1 VSLVPLLAEI
11 RHAVRMFWKSP
22 AFTLAVLAAL
32 ALGIGADTAIFSVVN
47 AVLLKPLTYPEPDRI
62 VQFLNTSRDGGEFPG
77 ASATKFH
84 VWQSQTS
91 VVQDVAAY
99 DFSGKGLN
107 LTGTVPEQIHGVHVT
122 EAYFRLFGT
131 RMLLGRTFTPQE
143 DMPHGGNLVVLSYG
157 FWRRKFGGDPN
168 IVGRSLSLSGVP
180 YTILGV
186 TNEDFQ
192 TDPAADVW
200 LPFQFPPNSTDQ
212 AHYFTSAGR
221 LKPGVSI
228 DQAKAQMKLAYA
240 EFRRRYPEADPNSS
254 FSVKS
259 LKDAIVGD
267 IRKSLLVLIGAVS
280 FVLLIACANVANLLM
295 VRAAGR
301 KREFA
306 IRAAMGARRTRLI
319 RQLLTESVLLALAG
333 GALGLGLGFAGVRW
347 LLSVSPGGIPRIGED
362 GAGVSVDW
370 RVALFTI
377 AVSILTGIL
386 FGLMPAF
393 GASRPDLIAT
403 MNEGGSRSGFGLRQS
418 KVRSLLIVSEVGLAL
433 VLLVGASLLIRTFI
447 ALHMVQPG
455 FDAHNVISMEMA
467 LTGPRYE
474 KTAGVAQLI
483 HDSRDRVHAIPGVEE
498 VAVSNSLPLDGGFG
512 LPFII
517 VGRPL
522 KDGPYH
528 GGAEWKATS
537 PGYFGA
543 LHIPILRGRDFTV
556 NDVAGAPPVVL
567 ISDAF
572 AKKNW
577 KKDEDPIGQQ
587 LLIGKGVGP
596 EFEEPS
602 RTIIG
607 IVGDVHDGALDRPPD
622 PVMIIPLPQMADGIT
637 LLNSHVGPLT
647 WIIRT
652 RTEPHQ
658 VIPAVTEQ
666 LRNASGGFPVAHIRT
681 MDEIIVRS
689 TARQNFNM
697 LLLSIFGF
705 SALALAA
712 IGIYGLMAY
721 SVTQRVREI
730 GIRMALGADRR
741 HIRRMVVWQGMR
753 LALAGVVLG
762 VGAAFGLTRL
772 IASSLYGVKSWD
784 PAVFISVPI
793 ILSAVALAA
802 TWMPAVRASKLD
814 PMKALRID

>member
-1 VSLVPLLAEI
+1 MTTLLADI
-11 RHAVRMFWKSP
+11 RHSVRMFWKSP
-22 AFTLAVLAAL
+22 AFTISVLAAL

-62 VQFLNTSRDGGEFPG
+62 VQFLNTSRDGGDFAG

-84 VWQSQTS
+84 VWQEQAG
-91 VVQDVAAY
+91 VVEDVAAY

-107 LTGTVPEQIHGVHVT
+107 LTGTVPEQIRGVHVT
-122 EAYFRLFGT
+122 EAFFRLFGART
-131 RMLLGRTFTPQE
+131 ILGRTFTPEE
-143 DMPHGGNLVVLSYG
+143 DRPQGGNLVVLSYG
-157 FWRRKFGGDPN
+157 FWKRKFGGDPS
-168 IVGRSLSLSGVP
+168 IVGRSLSLSGEP

-186 TNEDFQ
+186 TSQDFEF
-192 TDPAADVW
+192 DPAADVW

-212 AHYFTSAGR
+212 AHYFTAAGR
-221 LKPGVSI
+221 LKPGVTLE
-228 DQAKAQMKLAYA
+228 QAKAQMKLAYSQ
-240 EFRRRYPEADPNSS
+240 FKRRYPEADADSS
-254 FSVKS
+254 FSVKP
-259 LKDAIVGD
+259 LKDVIVGN

-306 IRAAMGARRTRLI
+306 IRAAMGAERIRII

-333 GALGLGLGFAGVRW
+333 GVLGLGLGFAGVRW
-347 LLSVSPGGIPRIGED
+347 LVSVRPGDIPRVGEN
-362 GAGVSVDW
+362 GAGITIDW

-377 AVSILTGIL
+377 GVSIFTGIL
-386 FGLMPAF
+386 FGLIPAF
-393 GASRPDLIAT
+393 GASRPDLAAT

-418 KVRSLLIVSEVGLAL
+418 KARSLLIVSEVGLAL
-433 VLLVGASLLIRTFI
+433 VLLVGAALLIRTFI
-447 ALHMVQPG
+447 ALRMVKPG
-455 FDAHNVISMEMA
+455 FDAHNVITMEMA
-467 LTGPRYE
+467 LTGARYD

-483 HDSRDRVHAIPGVEE
+483 HDSRDRIHAIPGVEE
-498 VAVSNSLPLDGGFG
+498 VGVANSLPLDGGFG
-512 LPFII
+512 LPFIV

-522 KDGPYH
+522 SNGPSH

-577 KKDEDPIGQQ
+577 KKGEDPVGQQ
-587 LLIGKGVGP
+587 LLIGHGVGP
-596 EFEEPS
+596 EFEEPA

-607 IVGDVHDGALDRPPD
+607 IVGDVHDGALDEPASE
-622 PVMIIPLPQMADGIT
+622 VMVIPLAQMTDGIT

-652 RTEPHQ
+652 QTDPHQ
-658 VIPAVTEQ
+658 MVPSVTEQ
-666 LRNASGGFPVAHIRT
+666 LRVASGGYPVAHIRT
-681 MDEIIVRS
+681 MDEIVVRS
-689 TARQNFNM
+689 TARQDFNM
-697 LLLSIFGF
+697 LLLSIFGG
-705 SALALAA
+705 SALILAA

-721 SVTQRVREI
+721 IVTQRVREI
-730 GIRMALGADRR
+730 GIRMALGADRSR
-741 HIRRMVVWQGMR
+741 IRGMVVWQGMR
-753 LALAGVVLG
+753 LAIAGVVLG
-762 VGAAFGLTRL
+762 VAAAFALTRL

-784 PAVFISVPI
+784 PAVFITVPI
-793 ILSAVALAA
+793 LLSGVALLA
-802 TWMPAVRASKLD
+802 TWVPAVRASRLD